1 VVGEKGGV
9 MNPADSNRTVFR
21 PSPLQG
27 AKAAQRVAEPEA
39 PPRDRW
45 AGELATNAAAA
56 TGVHNRMLAQARN
69 LLALLM
75 AVRTGRVAVDL
86 PHLHKTALAGITEFR
101 EKLRPFYND
110 DKILRAAYALCSTT
124 DDIAQNLPGNPESA
138 EWARRALTVHFFK
151 EVGGGD
157 RFWDLLEQMIQN
169 PRDYQDILELY
180 HACMAA
186 GFEGRYRVRPNGK
199 TELKEVMQRAF
210 AAQDHPRQLSQ
221 IELTPHWRGV
231 QTEVARVGFWTPM
244 SLTLAATAAVLL
256 VIYIGLR
263 LILAEQSGAVVAALT
278 SINPEEPLRLAR
290 TAPPPP
296 APVQSTQLQRIRTF
310 LAPEIERKLVE
321 VFEDASAIRIR
332 TLASDLFAS
341 GSAEVSANTIPLYSR
356 IAAALDKERGAIT
369 VEGHTDSA
377 QISTLAYPDNM
388 ALSRARA
395 AAIATLIRGSL
406 SDGNRI
412 TARGFGDAQP
422 IASNRTPEGR
432 ARNRRVEITI
442 EREVR

>member
-1 VVGEKGGV
+1 
-9 MNPADSNRTVFR
+9 MNPADPNRTVFR

-27 AKAAQRVAEPEA
+27 AKAAQRPAEAELVS
-39 PPRDRW
+39 RDRW
-45 AGELATNAAAA
+45 SGELGTNAAATNA
-56 TGVHNRMLAQARN
+56 VHNRMLAHSRN

-75 AVRTGRVAVDL
+75 AIRTGRVAVDL
-86 PHLHKTALAGITEFR
+86 PHLHKTALAAITDFR
-101 EKLRPFYND
+101 EKLRPHYND
-110 DKILRAAYALCSTT
+110 DKILRAAYALCATT

-180 HACMAA
+180 HASMAA

-199 TELKEVMQRAF
+199 TEHKEIMQRAF
-210 AAQDHPRQLSQ
+210 AALEHPRQLSQ
-221 IELTPHWRGV
+221 TELTPHWRGV
-231 QTEVARVGFWTPM
+231 QTEVARLGFWTPLT
-244 SLTLAATAAVLL
+244 LTLAATAGVLL

-263 LILAEQSGAVVAALT
+263 LLLAQQSGDILAGLT
-278 SINPEEPLRLAR
+278 SINPDESLRLAR
-290 TAPPPP
+290 TAPPVP
-296 APVQSTQLQRIRTF
+296 APAPSTQLQRIRTF

-321 VFEDASAIRIR
+321 VFEDASATRIR
-332 TLASDLFAS
+332 TLLAELFAS
-341 GSAEVSANTIPLYSR
+341 GSAEVTAGTIPLYTR
-356 IAAALDKERGAIT
+356 IAAALDKEKGAIS

-395 AAIATLIRGSL
+395 AAIATLIRGNL
-406 SDGNRI
+406 SGGNRI

-432 ARNRRVEITI
+432 ARNRRVEITL
-442 EREVR
+442 EREAR